1 MLIKE
6 WRELLTSGHSIV
18 QGGVSSPGHPVVG
31 GEGAR
36 PLGLVEQ
43 QGEVQHLA
51 VGVGGGVVGLETLHM
66 PYLSLCLQKEFSI
79 FQITSEVDE
88 AV

>member
-1 MLIKE
+1 MLISE

-51 VGVGGGVVGLETLHM
+51 VGVGRGVVGLVALVGVMGQYSH
-66 PYLSLCLQKEFSI
+66 PNVYLVPHADI
-79 FQITSEVDE
+79 
-88 AV
+88 